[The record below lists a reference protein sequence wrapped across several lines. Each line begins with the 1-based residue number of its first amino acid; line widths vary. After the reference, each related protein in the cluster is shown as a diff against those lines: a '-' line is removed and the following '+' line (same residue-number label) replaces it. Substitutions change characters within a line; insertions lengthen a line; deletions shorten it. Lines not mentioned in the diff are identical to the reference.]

1 MQWLAYTI
9 GAFYVF
15 GGAVAIRAG
24 RMNRLLDRAIGRLM
38 LEKTPIREQ
47 VRSLYAFV
55 VGVLTLVSGGALL
68 LLSRWAVA
76 VFLLCAIVQAAY
88 LVWAIRALPP
98 SDADEAKGRRGSVNA
113 FVIYAA
119 ATALVVWLDY
129 TGVLR

>member
-24 RMNRLLDRAIGRLM
+24 RTNRLLDRAIGRLI

-55 VGVLTLVSGGALL
+55 VGALTLVSGGALL

-76 VFLLCAIVQAAY
+76 VFLLCAIVQATY
-88 LVWAIRALPP
+88 LVWATRALPP
-98 SDADEAKGRRGSVNA
+98 ATRMRPRV
-113 FVIYAA
+113 VAA
-119 ATALVVWLDY
+119 ASTRSRSTRPPPRWWSGS
-129 TGVLR
+129 T